1 MKKEKS
7 QLTDRIT
14 IPPEALKAAST
25 VIFEM
30 REDGD
35 FSAADIARAAAE
47 ALLAAWPGVT
57 TTSWFENSVRKA
69 VLNITLPQDA
79 SDE

>member
-1 MKKEKS
+1 MA
-7 QLTDRIT
+7 DIN

-47 ALLAAWPGVT
+47 ALLAAWPG
-57 TTSWFENSVRKA
+57 SYSLAENDSAEIRDVA
-69 VLNITLPQDA
+69 AIILPLPQEA
-79 SDE
+79 SDD

>member
-1 MKKEKS
+1 MA
-7 QLTDRIT
+7 DIN

-25 VIFEM
+25 VIFKM

-57 TTSWFENSVRKA
+57 TTSWFENSTRKA
-69 VLNITLPQDA
+69 VLNIPLPLPQ
-79 SDE
+79 EPQQ